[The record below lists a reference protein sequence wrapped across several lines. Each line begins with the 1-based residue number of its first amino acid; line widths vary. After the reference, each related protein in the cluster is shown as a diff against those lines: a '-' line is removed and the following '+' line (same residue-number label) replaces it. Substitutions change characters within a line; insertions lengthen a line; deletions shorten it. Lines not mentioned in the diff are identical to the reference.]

1 MQKPVSKTAAILLC
15 VVWIIIC
22 TYILIYAQQ
31 IDGPL
36 IMSLIISGALVLI
49 PITKSFKKNK

>member
-1 MQKPVSKTAAILLC
+1 MKKPVSKTAAILLC
-15 VVWIIIC
+15 IVWIIIC

-31 IDGPL
+31 IDGYL
-36 IMSLIISGALVLI
+36 VMSLIISGALVLI